1 MSYFDI
7 SGATFD
13 ENLRKLE
20 TSDPAHADVFY
31 ALLGQLI
38 NNDVALKEAVT
49 KFAASK
55 NEQSLFLLNNL
66 LFLDFEVYSLIH
78 FLKSF
83 EEFLNHLV
91 LKILVFDFG
100 HFYHLQQQYSY
111 LQRLKI
117 ECFLIVLN
125 LLN

>member
-20 TSDPAHADVFY
+20 TSDPAHADVFN

-55 NEQSLFLLNNL
+55 NEQALFRTCIKMARNM
-66 LFLDFEVYSLIH
+66 EYILI
-78 FLKSF
+78 
-83 EEFLNHLV
+83 
-91 LKILVFDFG
+91 IMM
-100 HFYHLQQQYSY
+100 
-111 LQRLKI
+111 
-117 ECFLIVLN
+117 
-125 LLN
+125 

>member
-20 TSDPAHADVFY
+20 TSDPAHADVFN

-55 NEQSLFLLNNL
+55 NFILYSRIFL
-66 LFLDFEVYSLIH
+66 
-78 FLKSF
+78 
-83 EEFLNHLV
+83 
-91 LKILVFDFG
+91 
-100 HFYHLQQQYSY
+100 
-111 LQRLKI
+111 
-117 ECFLIVLN
+117 
-125 LLN
+125 

>member
-20 TSDPAHADVFY
+20 TSDPAHADVFN
-31 ALLGQLI
+31 ALLEQLI

-55 NEQSLFLLNNL
+55 NEQALFLLNLHNSIKQWNPA
-66 LFLDFEVYSLIH
+66 F
-78 FLKSF
+78 
-83 EEFLNHLV
+83 
-91 LKILVFDFG
+91 
-100 HFYHLQQQYSY
+100 
-111 LQRLKI
+111 
-117 ECFLIVLN
+117 
-125 LLN
+125 

>member
-20 TSDPAHADVFY
+20 TSDPAHADVFN

-49 KFAASK
+49 
-55 NEQSLFLLNNL
+55 NL
-66 LFLDFEVYSLIH
+66 Q
-78 FLKSF
+78 
-83 EEFLNHLV
+83 
-91 LKILVFDFG
+91 
-100 HFYHLQQQYSY
+100 LQKMNKHY
-111 LQRLKI
+111 
-117 ECFLIVLN
+117 FF
-125 LLN
+125 

>member
-20 TSDPAHADVFY
+20 TSDPAHADVFN

-49 KFAASK
+49 
-55 NEQSLFLLNNL
+55 NCQ
-66 LFLDFEVYSLIH
+66 
-78 FLKSF
+78 
-83 EEFLNHLV
+83 
-91 LKILVFDFG
+91 
-100 HFYHLQQQYSY
+100 LQKMNKHY
-111 LQRLKI
+111 
-117 ECFLIVLN
+117 FF
-125 LLN
+125 

>member
-20 TSDPAHADVFY
+20 TSDPAHADVFN

-49 KFAASK
+49 K
-55 NEQSLFLLNNL
+55 
-66 LFLDFEVYSLIH
+66 IC
-78 FLKSF
+78 SF
-83 EEFLNHLV
+83 
-91 LKILVFDFG
+91 K
-100 HFYHLQQQYSY
+100 
-111 LQRLKI
+111 K
-117 ECFLIVLN
+117 
-125 LLN
+125 